1 MKEGAF
7 LLVAAKRYWKYALW
21 LTAGLSLLAL
31 LALNVVFLPI
41 RVEHILVAVAFS
53 LLSSACMAMLVRRAV
68 NARKV
73 PLGEFL
79 VYATLRLLVVI
90 AIIVA
95 YMMMTGERGMRLL
108 PFVGVMSAYFIV
120 LDVLDATFLVKLQ
133 KELESA

>member
-41 RVEHILVAVAFS
+41 RVDHILVAVAFS
-53 LLSSACMAMLVRRAV
+53 LLSSACMAMLVQRAV

-108 PFVGVMSAYFIV
+108 PFVGVMSAFFIV
-120 LDVLDATFLVKLQ
+120 LDVLDAAFLVKLQ